1 MPDRGWTI
9 ADVARFL
16 GVSEKTVR
24 RRIDRGELP
33 AYRVARGRNYIWL
46 VDPAAL
52 GARSEPEPA
61 AAGGVAGE
69 AAAGLAVSQPLIELL
84 REKDRQILDLAD
96 QLGAARERIRLLEA
110 AIRAPDGI
118 SVPDNR
124 RSWMRRFLG

>member
-33 AYRVARGRNYIWL
+33 AYRVARGRNYVWF

-52 GARSEPEPA
+52 GARSEPEPTAAGGAVGDA
-61 AAGGVAGE
+61 AAGVA
-69 AAAGLAVSQPLIELL
+69 ATQPLLELL

-110 AIRAPDGI
+110 AIRAPDGLGT
-118 SVPDNR
+118 PDNR
-124 RSWMRRFLG
+124 RSWMRRLLG